1 MKINLPVT
9 NQEIPFPPNQ
19 YLVSKT
25 DLKGIITHA
34 NDAFVEIS
42 GFSRDELIGASHNL
56 VRHPDMPP
64 QAFADLWR
72 TVKSGNPWRGLVK
85 NRSKD
90 GGFYWVEAF
99 VVPVVKN
106 GHTEGY
112 MSVRTPPARD
122 KVQAAEALYQRLR
135 ENKNASLPQS
145 AAGFWSRLSV
155 KGRLGAM
162 MAAFVAIT
170 AVVTGIGLSGLQ
182 EGNASLQEQY
192 QRKLEPTT
200 VVNEVLAL
208 LGENRSQIMLALQ
221 HDPKSELAKLHDHGL
236 EVHLE
241 KTLANRQQINAQLEA
256 LQKLPLSEK
265 ERQLVEQLGEARK
278 KFSAEGVNA
287 ARDALKAG
295 DFHQASVLL
304 LTKINP
310 IYGQVQQAGKAL
322 VDELKASARAD
333 FERAQARYENILWAM
348 ALATLAALALAVVG
362 GWLLVRAIVNPMRQ
376 AIDTFKLIAEGDL
389 TSDIDIS
396 RRDEAGQLL
405 CQLATMQATLKAML
419 DQIQEASRQMDQRC
433 SQLESEVALVAA
445 KSQQQ
450 LDDVQSVAAA
460 TEEFSQSVQEVAGHA
475 GETASAAQNSERL
488 VEESNT
494 QIGRSMAVTNRVVEA
509 VTGSSVTLHELNTA
523 IDQIGQITQ
532 VIKEI
537 ADQTNLLALNAAIE
551 AARAGEAGRGFA
563 VVADEVRKL
572 AERTTRATVDIGTLV
587 TTIQTETGAAHDAMQ
602 AGAGNAAR
610 FAADSEAAMRSMEA
624 LQGLSAAMEASV
636 DGAALLANV
645 ELANLEELSLKLEV
659 YKVFLGT
666 SGLRPE
672 QVPDETECR
681 LGRWYYDAEVKARFA
696 RLPGYSALES
706 PHRAVHQRARQ
717 ALELHYAGRTEESLQ
732 ALAAME
738 EANQTVMAGMGPMLG
753 HALSGR

>member
-34 NDAFVEIS
+34 NEAFVEIS

-278 KFSAEGVNA
+278 QFSAEGVNA

-475 GETASAAQNSERL
+475 GDTASAAQNSERL

-509 VTGSSVTLHELNTA
+509 VTGSSATLHELNTA

-572 AERTTRATVDIGTLV
+572 AERTTTSTADITGNIGAIQGATHEAVSRMEQAVREVEEGIGMMRESVAGLEGITAASQQVSAMARQISEASQQQSIASQEVNGSMEHISVLIEQNTATAQEAQRAT
-587 TTIQTETGAAHDAMQ
+587 
-602 AGAGNAAR
+602 
-610 FAADSEAAMRSMEA
+610 EA
-624 LQGLSAAMEASV
+624 LVSTAE
-636 DGAALLANV
+636 
-645 ELANLEELSLKLEV
+645 
-659 YKVFLGT
+659 
-666 SGLRPE
+666 GLRAILASF
-672 QVPDETECR
+672 R
-681 LGRWYYDAEVKARFA
+681 LYR
-696 RLPGYSALES
+696 
-706 PHRAVHQRARQ
+706 
-717 ALELHYAGRTEESLQ
+717 
-732 ALAAME
+732 
-738 EANQTVMAGMGPMLG
+738 
-753 HALSGR
+753 

>member
-278 KFSAEGVNA
+278 QFSAEGVNA

-509 VTGSSVTLHELNTA
+509 VTG
-523 IDQIGQITQ
+523 
-532 VIKEI
+532 
-537 ADQTNLLALNAAIE
+537 
-551 AARAGEAGRGFA
+551 
-563 VVADEVRKL
+563 
-572 AERTTRATVDIGTLV
+572 
-587 TTIQTETGAAHDAMQ
+587 
-602 AGAGNAAR
+602 
-610 FAADSEAAMRSMEA
+610 
-624 LQGLSAAMEASV
+624 
-636 DGAALLANV
+636 
-645 ELANLEELSLKLEV
+645 
-659 YKVFLGT
+659 
-666 SGLRPE
+666 
-672 QVPDETECR
+672 
-681 LGRWYYDAEVKARFA
+681 
-696 RLPGYSALES
+696 
-706 PHRAVHQRARQ
+706 
-717 ALELHYAGRTEESLQ
+717 
-732 ALAAME
+732 
-738 EANQTVMAGMGPMLG
+738 
-753 HALSGR
+753 

>member
-25 DLKGIITHA
+25 DLKGVITYA

-112 MSVRTPPARD
+112 MSVRTPSARD

-135 ENKNASLPQS
+135 ESKNASLPQS

-155 KGRLGAM
+155 RGRLSAM

-182 EGNASLQEQY
+182 ESNASLQEQY

-221 HDPKSELAKLHDHGL
+221 HDPKSELVKLHDHGL

-287 ARDALKAG
+287 ARDALKEG

-333 FERAQARYENILWAM
+333 FERAQARYENILGAM

-396 RRDEAGQLL
+396 RRDEAGLLL

-509 VTGSSVTLHELNTA
+509 VTGSSATLHELNTA

-572 AERTTRATVDIGTLV
+572 AERTTTSTADITGNIGAIQGATHEAVNRMEQAVREVEEGIGMMRESVAGLEGITAASQQVSAMARQISEASQQQSIASQEVNGSMEHISVLIEQNTATAQEAQRAT
-587 TTIQTETGAAHDAMQ
+587 
-602 AGAGNAAR
+602 
-610 FAADSEAAMRSMEA
+610 EA
-624 LQGLSAAMEASV
+624 LVSTAE
-636 DGAALLANV
+636 D
-645 ELANLEELSLKLEV
+645 
-659 YKVFLGT
+659 
-666 SGLRPE
+666 LR
-672 QVPDETECR
+672 
-681 LGRWYYDAEVKARFA
+681 AI
-696 RLPGYSALES
+696 
-706 PHRAVHQRARQ
+706 
-717 ALELHYAGRTEESLQ
+717 
-732 ALAAME
+732 LAAFR
-738 EANQTVMAGMGPMLG
+738 LY
-753 HALSGR
+753 R